1 MSDLK
6 LESREGLLLQSD
18 GVKQVGRKGSIA
30 GQLFLTNL
38 HVIYV
43 SKSFFGKTKG
53 VDKYPIRDIKVVKDQ
68 PQVFLTK
75 SPSAGTLRLAIHFR
89 DREEAFE
96 FESFAKRQIEKWISR
111 LRLVIGGDQD
121 QSFENTG
128 AIGGSEILGGM
139 IRETVDMVRESLGM
153 EKQAEM
159 EPERVTGSCKSC
171 MAPLSGFKD
180 KMVRCPYCNTEQR
193 L

>member
-53 VDKYPIRDIKVVKDQ
+53 VDKYPIRDIKVVNDQ

-139 IRETVDMVRESLGM
+139 IRETVDMGRESLDM
-153 EKQAEM
+153 EKQVEM
-159 EPERVTGSCKSC
+159 
-171 MAPLSGFKD
+171 
-180 KMVRCPYCNTEQR
+180 
-193 L
+193 